1 MPNAHAKQPTA
12 ALDGIVLA
20 AGRSSRMGTPKAALD
35 AGGATFVVRAVD
47 ALRDGGCRDVL
58 VVIGPDEGGAGSA
71 AAQAGAHVVVNTAP
85 DSEQIDSLR
94 LGLRN
99 LNPGALGAVV
109 LPVDHPMVSSA
120 TVRAVVDAWERTRA
134 PIVRASHRGEPG
146 HPTIFAVTVFDDLL
160 RGELPDGARTVVAAH
175 QAELVDVPVDDEGV
189 TTDIDTPDDYRR
201 ALGREP

>member
-1 MPNAHAKQPTA
+1 MPNEQAKQAPA

-20 AGRSSRMGTPKAALD
+20 AGRSSRMGTPKPALE
-35 AGGATFVVRAVD
+35 AGGATFVARAID

-58 VVIGPDEGGAGSA
+58 VVIGPDDGTTGTA
-71 AAQAGAHVVVNTAP
+71 ASQAGASVVVNTAR

-109 LPVDHPMVSSA
+109 LPVDHPLVSAA

-134 PIVRASHRGEPG
+134 PIVRPSHRGTPG
-146 HPTIFAVTVFDDLL
+146 HPTVFTVTVFDELL
-160 RGELPDGARTVVAAH
+160 HDELPDGARTVVAAH
-175 QAELVDVPVDDEGV
+175 EHDLVDVPVDDEGV
-189 TTDIDTPDDYRR
+189 VTDIDTPDDYRR
-201 ALGREP
+201 ALGGEP